1 MENHA
6 MSTLPQHLSSLDT
19 IHIEDLVVRTVIG
32 IFDHERD
39 RCQDVLINITIWTDI
54 ARAAA
59 SDSIEDAVNYREL
72 TKKIIHHVSKSQ
84 CLLLERLVQ
93 EVSDLILDESQIMA
107 TRVKIEKPG
116 ALRHSRS
123 VGVEILR
130 ERP

>member
-1 MENHA
+1 

-130 ERP
+130 ERS

>member
-1 MENHA
+1 

-72 TKKIIHHVSKSQ
+72 TNKIIHHVSKSQ

-116 ALRHSRS
+116 ALRPSRS

-130 ERP
+130 ERS

>member
-1 MENHA
+1 

>member
-1 MENHA
+1 
-6 MSTLPQHLSSLDT
+6 MSTSPQHLSSLDT

-130 ERP
+130 ERS

>member
-1 MENHA
+1 

-93 EVSDLILDESQIMA
+93 EVSDLILEESQIKA

-123 VGVEILR
+123 VGIEILR

>member
-1 MENHA
+1 
-6 MSTLPQHLSSLDT
+6 MSTSPQHLSSLDT

-59 SDSIEDAVNYREL
+59 TDSIEDAVNYREL

-93 EVSDLILDESQIMA
+93 EVSDLILEESQIKA

-130 ERP
+130 ERS